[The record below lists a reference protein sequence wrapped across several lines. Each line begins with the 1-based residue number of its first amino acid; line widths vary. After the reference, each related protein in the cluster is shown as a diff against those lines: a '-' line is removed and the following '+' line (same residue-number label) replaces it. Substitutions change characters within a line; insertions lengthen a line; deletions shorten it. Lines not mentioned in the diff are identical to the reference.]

1 MLRLDLKNFVR
12 ALETAP
18 EQENSDEP
26 LLGEGYLTECIALPF
41 LMGKYISLQDIDFE
55 AFDPEDARAMFYRCE
70 EADQLSSSVL
80 QLYQPAVHAKPV
92 PQPQIAFV

>member
-1 MLRLDLKNFVR
+1 MLRLDLKGFVR

-18 EQENSDEP
+18 DQENRDEP
-26 LLGEGYLTECIALPF
+26 LFGEGYLTECIALPF

-55 AFDPEDARAMFYRCE
+55 AFDPEDARAMYYRCE
-70 EADQLSSSVL
+70 EADHLGGLAL
-80 QLYQPAVHAKPV
+80 QMYQPAVHAKPV

>member
-1 MLRLDLKNFVR
+1 MLRLDLKGFVR

-18 EQENSDEP
+18 ELENRDEP
-26 LLGEGYLTECIALPF
+26 LFGEGYLTECIALPF

-55 AFDPEDARAMFYRCE
+55 AFDPEDARAMYYRCE
-70 EADQLSSSVL
+70 EADHLGGLAL
-80 QLYQPAVHAKPV
+80 QMYQSAVHAKPV